1 MPFFSIIVP
10 VYNRPAEVKELA
22 ESLSRQ
28 SCKDFELVIV
38 EDGSSAPCAD
48 VLEPFKDQFTYR
60 YFFKKNE
67 GRSLARNYGM
77 EHAEGDYLVFFDSDC
92 VIPPD
97 YFKIVKERLTANYSD
112 CYGGP
117 DRADKSFSKLQ
128 KAISFSM
135 TSFLTTGG
143 IRGQKKGLEKF
154 TPRTFNMGFS
164 KEVYHKVGDFKDMFG
179 EDIDLSLR
187 IRDAGFTTQLI
198 PDAFVYHKRRVNL
211 KSFRRQVFVFGMA
224 RIELFLLHPKSLKI
238 VHLLPTLFTLGS
250 IFLLISAFWCIW
262 ALLPLLLYFLAIF
275 ISSSI
280 QNKSLSIGVLSIVT
294 SAIQLYGYGQGFIK
308 AFLNKIIFKR
318 RNEKNKELDKYYKKK

>member
-1 MPFFSIIVP
+1 MPYFSIIVP

-38 EDGSSAPCAD
+38 EDGSSVPCSD
-48 VLEPFKDQFTYR
+48 VLESFKDQFTYR
-60 YFFKKNE
+60 YFCKKNE

-77 EHAEGDYLVFFDSDC
+77 ERAEGNYLVFFDSDC

-117 DRADKSFSKLQ
+117 DRADISFSKLQ